1 MDMFTDRLAEKLAA
15 QEIITAN
22 SAADA
27 EQIARLKNQIVEYD
41 ECLSRLRGLIEDGA
55 AKLENSRAGEED
67 IERLVQESISKIRE
81 MQQDAAQLEE
91 FAARLEERIERI
103 NSIIDENVHRECV
116 KVYRNVQAVVNEQSE
131 KDNKALEQLSVS
143 VKKSDG
149 KMKLILGIS
158 IAALV
163 VSVAGVVLQTLQIL
177 HIL

>member
-103 NSIIDENVHRECV
+103 NSIIDENVHRGLQKCTG
-116 KVYRNVQAVVNEQSE
+116 RGQRAVRERQQSAGT
-131 KDNKALEQLSVS
+131 ALCQCEEV
-143 VKKSDG
+143 
-149 KMKLILGIS
+149 
-158 IAALV
+158 
-163 VSVAGVVLQTLQIL
+163 
-177 HIL
+177 

>member
-91 FAARLEERIERI
+91 FAARLEERIEF
-103 NSIIDENVHRECV
+103 H
-116 KVYRNVQAVVNEQSE
+116 
-131 KDNKALEQLSVS
+131 
-143 VKKSDG
+143 
-149 KMKLILGIS
+149 
-158 IAALV
+158 
-163 VSVAGVVLQTLQIL
+163 
-177 HIL
+177 H